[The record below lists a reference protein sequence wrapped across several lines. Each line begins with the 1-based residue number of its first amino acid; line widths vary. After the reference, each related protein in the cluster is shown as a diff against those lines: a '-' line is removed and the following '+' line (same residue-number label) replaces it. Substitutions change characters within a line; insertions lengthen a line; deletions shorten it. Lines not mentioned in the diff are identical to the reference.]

1 MDNTKEVYTVAEVA
15 KILNIGLNQAYEA
28 CRKNEIK
35 NFRVNRRIIIPRR
48 PFDAKLGKSEE
59 AATS

>member
-15 KILNIGLNQAYEA
+15 KILGIGLNQAYEA
-28 CRKNEIK
+28 CRKNEIPNIQVGPRK
-35 NFRVNRRIIIPRR
+35 IIPRR
-48 PFDAKLGKSEE
+48 PFDAMLGKSE